1 MPSPA
6 PLGPRALLTLR
17 SPEGPEGAGGLA
29 LAPGAWPGH
38 SQAGAPRAQLPR
50 KGHPTRLAS
59 ASSAVNSRNL
69 SSRLT
74 ELP

>member
-6 PLGPRALLTLR
+6 PLGPRARLTLR

-38 SQAGAPRAQLPR
+38 SQAGAPGPRAAAGAQGTAAEERSP
-50 KGHPTRLAS
+50 HPPG
-59 ASSAVNSRNL
+59 L
-69 SSRLT
+69 SLLSCKQS
-74 ELP
+74 

>member
-29 LAPGAWPGH
+29 LASGAWPGH
-38 SQAGAPRAQLPR
+38 SQAGAPGPPR
-50 KGHPTRLAS
+50 GGGRPGHS
-59 ASSAVNSRNL
+59 C
-69 SSRLT
+69 
-74 ELP
+74 